1 MKKQMKKGLSL
12 IMAVLMVMSCWVWV
26 APTKAEAAASVYY
39 VKVYWAADNT
49 DYSQEPKFDE
59 NDDKSSAGF
68 KFEYKENNG
77 TVEGFKD
84 SKGDLNRFID
94 CRYGK
99 ENRVDNYSV
108 LELPGFPTKIHMEQD
123 GGTSRGNGSLFCK
136 GIWVGSS
143 KDDDSS
149 YVQIFN
155 GTVELESTSKCKS
168 CTISIDGTFYTND
181 PSNVKLTQASTAK
194 WELPVP
200 TSSSF
205 TDNPVNVTIPAVGS
219 GLTNTTAIQRPVIK
233 DQYGVE
239 WYDTP
244 DFNFAAAKGAT
255 EDISADVDYLKLT
268 TSGEG
273 IGAGATVGVTEDFQV
288 QSPLRNNDNL
298 YKDYYLVAQVTGN
311 NKTHIASQKIRFN
324 YPTYKYQFM
333 ADTDTTI
340 TYKDNTTHVGNI
352 TDDANLVK
360 AYGQTLTNYPVSA
373 AKTGHEFL
381 GFFTVPQPTT
391 GNASANTLRAQFQS
405 PVSSAEYQKL
415 TDDMKANYYDAGTKW
430 DPTTN
435 ADLLTCTGNSTYYAW
450 FVAKDVSVKFF
461 SITGAYI
468 KEVTTKYG
476 KMGNE
481 IVFPTVNEDF
491 PDSYES
497 GPFKY
502 SNFTGKWID
511 SNGDRID
518 ENTVFN
524 KDAYILTPEYNSVTY
539 DNAYNVTFF
548 NGNGSN
554 TIPNFSK
561 SYQYREDI
569 AAPNGSNAVTIAST
583 AQYDFEWIGWTTVE
597 PTGTDKRH
605 ILKEDSDTTLDGN
618 MSVAI
623 TNDFIVRRDVNYYP
637 VYRAKT
643 RSYDVSF
650 IYMGS
655 DVEFKTVTKKF
666 KYGEAIVVPDGV
678 PNVYATKGKEY
689 KLLGWAREN
698 QSNPTVTMAY
708 ERCDSTVSRYIAKYD
723 TGTFKPYTI
732 TFVGKDENNADK
744 TVSVEVNHGDKVP
757 AETVDALKSAT
768 EYDDGTNL
776 LTFMSLWSYNGKD
789 YTLAELKE
797 FAPESHVTF
806 EAVYGNAKPFHKV
819 TYIDGSHNATYR
831 VAEGKLI
838 PEWTVTT
845 TDAEGNETTEPYV
858 PSKDNTE
865 AGKYV
870 FIGWGTE
877 QQTEDQIA
885 KGEIAGTK
893 YEANKSTIT
902 ADTRL
907 YAQFQF
913 TEFTYTIKFVNY
925 DDTVLAENANLH
937 FGDSL
942 ENLLAEAVGKA
953 TKPSD
958 NTYYYQ
964 FIGWDKKVP
973 EICEGG
979 EDGSV
984 TTYKAQYRER
994 YNYYNVYWYN
1004 TDADG
1009 NPVNPDGTSAAE
1021 GEAVKAIGKGSYIY
1035 NDKIH
1040 TTSESFT
1047 APAGDKDTTYVLK
1060 SWKYQDKNDEWKTF
1074 SRNLRIDDTIIAELG
1089 GDLGKGVKMYA
1100 VYGEAT
1106 KQFTVTV
1113 KPDANDST
1121 KDYEITVSAND
1132 TIANLVSDPADG
1144 YIDKDTHNEFIGWYT
1159 GEGEGTAFN
1168 VETPIASDI
1177 TIWAKFSE
1185 SVHNR
1190 NLSEVEEAPTYPM
1203 ASYIDYDGTVVAKD
1217 EGKGKRANW
1226 CACNKE
1232 GTKTYADILPLT
1244 DNIAP
1249 TATTY
1254 VGTTNWSTLESAY
1267 IADTVYASPNTD
1279 LIITTGDKGDVNTE
1293 FNPDGTGIGVQKIKL
1308 AIIDT
1313 ATTDIATTDIADST
1327 AIITAIIDGDINLN
1341 TVYDWTEIQ
1350 NSLIANYG
1358 GWAKVP
1364 ERYKNYNANYS
1375 AKLDDYDLTNGKTYI
1390 AVYVITDKADNSSY
1404 AMTGK
1409 FYYDDVAPVITV
1421 TGKANAN
1428 KDTYCGQATL
1438 IVSETCTVTD
1448 NGIELTKQ
1456 TDDKYYV
1463 ATAGQH
1469 RIVATDASGNKTTI
1483 YFNVNAD
1490 HEYANYTQNPTC
1502 TEAGY
1507 TSQKCVNCGVETDKT
1522 PIDKLGHKEDDRSIA
1537 ATCTENGKKI
1547 IVCSRCGE
1555 TLVNQ
1560 EFILNTEG
1568 NVTNMPVEPE
1578 LGHDYDEGTVLKAAT
1593 CSSYGTL
1600 SKSCKRCGYTI
1611 TETISMVEN
1620 AHSFGVEYVIK
1631 ASCTEV
1637 GYRKHRCRYCQKIE
1651 TIAEIPATGHTKD
1664 DKYTVVK
1671 EATCTEKGLE
1681 VIMCTVC
1688 GQRYKDSQ
1696 DNEITN
1702 EIPLKEHFWVLDED
1716 KCKDPSPT
1724 EQGYVA
1730 LKCKNCGATN
1740 GYNTDMLNE
1749 FTVTFMPETGDTAIA
1764 ALTQAEGTSID
1775 ETTVTNPT
1783 KDSTEQYSY
1792 TFLGWYTKDA
1802 KGNYDV
1808 KYTLPMQVTKDLT
1821 LYARFKEEPIVKT
1834 LVFQV
1839 PDSYN
1844 NETGEFS
1851 ETATTVKKL
1860 IGTVGD
1866 TGRIPAEIPV
1876 FTNTA
1881 YNTFTFDYWQTSN
1894 GAEFDGTITDNG
1906 TYTAVFKVET
1916 NKYNVIFMN
1925 GTQTAHKTFAVNAGD
1940 NVTAVEIAAITTP
1953 TKESDKNSHY
1963 TFCGWYTQPGCSS
1976 EDTAKKVT
1984 AITDVTE
1991 KTVVYAGYD
2000 EAAHTKYSER
2010 TAQEAS
2016 CTVNELTEYTCTC
2029 DYKWTEVTKYATG
2042 HEPNDPVFN
2051 EETGKNDFYCKNCGE
2066 YLKSEDASYLIK
2078 FVDYNNSPIVANVM
2092 IERGETFY
2100 SQAKDAETKAAQP
2113 ADNLNIYKFKGWSL
2127 VGDTSGTIYTSDN
2140 LPAATANATYQAVYT
2155 AEPRLYS
2162 VTFAKADGTPV
2173 KTYTGVKAGTTIS
2186 ENNEDYSKFTYNA
2199 TDFPAPASDSKNHY
2213 VFDRWDHDITVGAT
2227 DDELIRPIYKG
2238 IKHTFDKGVKTGAT
2252 CTEPGGTKYT
2262 CTDGCGYSY
2271 VDNYNGKEPVLGHDE
2286 TYAVINAPTY
2296 DTKGLGRYTCQRCG
2310 ETRDEEI
2317 PCKERLIITVT
2328 VKDTNGKVYV
2338 GAKVTITHKDNGRSY
2353 GPQLT
2358 DNNGVA
2364 TFYVDDAGT
2373 YVVSIVEIPGHEGGS
2388 YGEIT
2393 IGEDGKIT
2401 NNTVADLKGE
2411 DHKDCSC
2418 GCHRN
2423 GFWGSIFRFFHKII
2437 KLFAGRYICCDCPDS
2452 RY

>member
-39 VKVYWAADNT
+39 VKVQWAADKT
-49 DYSQEPKFDE
+49 DYSQAPNFDE
-59 NDDKSSAGF
+59 VDEKSSAGF

-77 TVEGFKD
+77 TVENFKD
-84 SKGDLNRFID
+84 SKIDLGKFID
-94 CRYGK
+94 CRGGK
-99 ENRVDNYSV
+99 NNRADNYSV

-155 GTVELESTSKCKS
+155 GTVELDSTSKCKS
-168 CTISIDGTFYTND
+168 CTISIDGAFYTND
-181 PSNVKLTQASTAK
+181 SDNVKLTQASTAK

-205 TDNPVNVTIPAVGS
+205 TDNPVNVNIPAVGS

-239 WYDTP
+239 WFDTP
-244 DFNFAAAKGAT
+244 DFNLAVAKGGT
-255 EDISADVDYLKLT
+255 DDVSASVDYLTLT

-273 IGAGATVGVTEDFQV
+273 IGAGATVGVTEAFQV
-288 QSPLRNNDNL
+288 QNPLSNNNDL

-311 NKTHIASQKIRFN
+311 NKTHIASQKIRVN

-340 TYKDNTTHVGNI
+340 NYKDGATHVGNI
-352 TDDANLVK
+352 TDDANMVK
-360 AYGQTLTNYPVSA
+360 AYGQTLTNYPVDA
-373 AKTGHEFL
+373 TKTGHEFL

-391 GNASANTLRAQFQS
+391 GNASANTLKAQFQN
-405 PVSSAEYQKL
+405 PISSAEYNRL
-415 TDDMKANYYDAGTKW
+415 TDEMKANYYDAGTKW
-430 DPTTN
+430 DPTAN
-435 ADLLTCTGNSTYYAW
+435 PDLLTCTGNSTYYAW

-476 KMGNE
+476 TMGTE
-481 IVFPTVNEDF
+481 ITFPVVNVDF
-491 PDSYES
+491 PESYES

-502 SNFTGKWID
+502 SNFSGKWLD
-511 SNGDRID
+511 SNGDKID
-518 ENTVFN
+518 ANTIFT

-539 DNAYNVTFF
+539 DNSYNVTFF
-548 NGNGSN
+548 SGSGSN

-561 SYQYREDI
+561 QYQYREDI
-569 AAPNGSNAVTIAST
+569 TAPTGNNAVTIAST
-583 AQYDFEWIGWTTVE
+583 AQYDFEWIGWTTLE

-618 MSVAI
+618 IPVAI
-623 TNDFIVRRDVNYYP
+623 TKDFVVRRDVNYYP

-643 RSYDVSF
+643 RSYDVEFVYVDSTAN
-650 IYMGS
+650 
-655 DVEFKTVTKKF
+655 VAFKTVKF
-666 KYGEAIVVPDGV
+666 KYGDSIVVPDGV
-678 PNVYATKGKEY
+678 PNVYATEGKEY
-689 KLLGWAREN
+689 KLLGWAKGSQN
-698 QSNPTVTMAY
+698 NDIVTMAY
-708 ERCDSTVSRYIAKYD
+708 EKCQGACTYYAKHDS
-723 TGTFKPYTI
+723 GTFKPYTI
-732 TFVGKDENNADK
+732 TFVGKDEDNADK
-744 TVSVEVNHGDKVP
+744 TVSVEVNHGDKLP
-757 AETVDALKSAT
+757 AATVDALTSAT
-768 EYDDGTNL
+768 EYDDGTSL
-776 LTFMSLWSYNGKD
+776 LTFMGLWSYNGSN
-789 YTLAELKE
+789 YTLDELKE
-797 FAPESHVTF
+797 FSPESHVTF

-831 VAEGKLI
+831 VAEGKVI

-845 TDAEGNETTEPYV
+845 TDAEGVETTEPYV
-858 PSKDNTE
+858 PAKDNTE

-877 QQTEDQIA
+877 QQTEEQIA
-885 KGEIAGTK
+885 AGTIAGTK

-925 DDTVLAENANLH
+925 DDTVLAEKNDFH

-942 ENLLAEAVGKA
+942 ETILAEAVSKA

-958 NTYYYQ
+958 ETYSYQ

-973 EICEGG
+973 AICEGG
-979 EDGSV
+979 EDGSI

-994 YNYYNVYWYN
+994 YIYYNVYWFN
-1004 TDADG
+1004 TDAQG
-1009 NPVNPDGTSAAE
+1009 NTVNPDGTPAAA
-1021 GEAVKAIGKGSYIY
+1021 GEAVKEIEKGSTYIY

-1040 TTSESFT
+1040 TPSADFE
-1047 APAGDKDTTYVLK
+1047 APAADGDTAYVLK
-1060 SWKYQDKNDEWKTF
+1060 GWKYQDNNGEWKTF
-1074 SRNLRIDDTIIAELG
+1074 ARNLRIDNTIIADL

-1106 KQFTVTV
+1106 RQYTVTV
-1113 KPDANDST
+1113 KPDVNDST
-1121 KDYEITVSAND
+1121 KDYKITVNAGD

-1144 YIDKDTHNEFIGWYT
+1144 YINETKHNEFVGWFT
-1159 GEGEGTAFN
+1159 GDGEGTAFD
-1168 VETPIASDI
+1168 VETETITSDI

-1185 SVHNR
+1185 SEHDR
-1190 NLSEVEEAPTYPM
+1190 TLSEVVEAPTYPM
-1203 ASYIDYDGTVVAKD
+1203 AGYTDFDGTDVPEKT
-1217 EGKGKRANW
+1217 GKGERVYW
-1226 CACNKE
+1226 CACNKKD
-1232 GTKTYADILPLT
+1232 TRKTVEIPALT
-1244 DNIAP
+1244 DSVDP

-1254 VGTTNWSTLESAY
+1254 VGTTNWSDIPSAY

-1279 LIITTGDKGDVNTE
+1279 LIITTGDKGDVNPE
-1293 FNPDGTGIGVQKIKL
+1293 FNPDGTGIGVQEIKL
-1308 AIIDT
+1308 AIVDT
-1313 ATTDIATTDIADST
+1313 ATTDIADST
-1327 AIITAIIDGDINLN
+1327 AIITAIMSGDITLD
-1341 TVYDWTEIQ
+1341 TVYNWTEIQ
-1350 NSLIANYG
+1350 KSLIANYG

-1375 AKLDDYDLTNGKTYI
+1375 AKLDSFDLENGKTYI
-1390 AVYVITDKADNSSY
+1390 AVYMITDKANNSSY

-1421 TGKANAN
+1421 TGAANAN
-1428 KDTYCGQATL
+1428 NDTYCGQAAL
-1438 IVSETCTVTD
+1438 AVSEVCTVTD
-1448 NGIELTKQ
+1448 NGIELSKQ
-1456 TDDKYYV
+1456 ENGFYYV
-1463 ATAGQH
+1463 TTAGQH
-1469 RIVATDASGNKTTI
+1469 RIVATDSSGNKTTI

-1490 HEYANYTQNPTC
+1490 HEYASYTQNPTC
-1502 TEAGY
+1502 TEAGH
-1507 TSQKCVNCGVETDKT
+1507 TSQKCVNCGIETAQT
-1522 PIDKLGHKEDDRSIA
+1522 PIAALGHQEDDRSIA

-1555 TLVNQ
+1555 TLVDQ
-1560 EFILNTEG
+1560 EFILDTEG
-1568 NVTNMPVEPE
+1568 NVTETPVDPA
-1578 LGHDYDEGTVLKAAT
+1578 LGHDLDEGTVIKAAT
-1593 CSSYGTL
+1593 CVSEGTL
-1600 SKSCKRCGYTI
+1600 SKSCKRCDYTT
-1611 TETISMVEN
+1611 TETIEIDTD

-1631 ASCTEV
+1631 ASCTEK
-1637 GYRKHRCRYCQKIE
+1637 GSRRHRCRYCFMIE
-1651 TIAEIPATGHTKD
+1651 EIAEIPATGHTKD
-1664 DKYTVVK
+1664 DKYTVVE
-1671 EATCTEKGLE
+1671 EATCTAKGLE
-1681 VIMCTVC
+1681 VIFCSVC
-1688 GQRYKDSQ
+1688 GQRYKDTQ
-1696 DNEITN
+1696 GNEITN
-1702 EIPLKEHFWVLDED
+1702 EIPMKDHFWILDEEN
-1716 KCKDPSPT
+1716 CKDPTTT
-1724 EQGYVA
+1724 EKGYVA
-1730 LKCKNCGATN
+1730 LKCENCGAPK
-1740 GYNTDMLNE
+1740 GYETDMLNE
-1749 FTVTFMPETGDTAIA
+1749 YTVTFMPEIGETAIGTF
-1764 ALTQAEGTSID
+1764 TQAEGTSVNID
-1775 ETTVTNPT
+1775 NPT
-1783 KDSTEQYSY
+1783 KDSTAQYSY
-1792 TFLGWYTKDA
+1792 TFMGWYTKDE

-1808 KYTLPMQVTKDLT
+1808 KYTLPMQVTKDIT

-1839 PDSYN
+1839 PDGYD
-1844 NETGEFS
+1844 NEAGEF
-1851 ETATTVKKL
+1851 TANATTVKKL

-1866 TGRIPAEIPV
+1866 TGRLPAEIPV
-1876 FTNTA
+1876 FADTA
-1881 YNTFTFDYWQTSN
+1881 YNTFTFDYWQAADGTK
-1894 GAEFDGTITDNG
+1894 FDGTITDDG

-1925 GTQTAHKTFAVNAGD
+1925 GTQTAHKTFVVNAGD
-1940 NVTAVEIAAITTP
+1940 DVTADQIAAIAAP
-1953 TKESDKNSHY
+1953 TKQSDKNSHY

-1976 EDTAKKVT
+1976 KDTAKKVT
-1984 AITDVTE
+1984 AITDVTD

-2000 EAAHTKYSER
+2000 EAAHTKDSDR
-2010 TAQEAS
+2010 IAQVAS
-2016 CTVNELTEYTCTC
+2016 CTVNELTEYTCAC
-2029 DYKWTEVTKYATG
+2029 GYKWTEVTKYATG
-2042 HEPNDPVFN
+2042 HEPADPVFN
-2051 EETGKNDFYCKNCGE
+2051 EESGKNDFYCKNCNE
-2066 YLKSEDASYLIK
+2066 YMKSEDASYLIK
-2078 FVDYNNSPIVANVM
+2078 FVDYDNLPIVANVK
-2092 IERGETFY
+2092 IQRGETFY
-2100 SQAKDAETKAAQP
+2100 SQAKDAQSKASKP
-2113 ADNLNIYKFKGWSL
+2113 LDNLNSYEFKGWSL
-2127 VGDTSGTIYTSDN
+2127 VGDNSGTIYTSEN
-2140 LPAATANATYQAVYT
+2140 LPAATANATYMAVYT
-2155 AEPRLYS
+2155 AKPRLYS

-2186 ENNEDYSKFTYNA
+2186 ENNEDYSTFTYNA
-2199 TDFPAPASDSKNHY
+2199 TDFPAPAPDSKNHY
-2213 VFDRWDHDITVGAT
+2213 VFDRWDHDITVGVT
-2227 DDELIRPIYKG
+2227 KDELIRPIYKG
-2238 IKHTFDKGVKTGAT
+2238 VEHNFDKGVKTGAT
-2252 CTEPGGTKYT
+2252 CTEAGGTKYT

-2271 VDNYNGKEPVLGHDE
+2271 VDEYNGKEPALGHEE
-2286 TYAVINAPTY
+2286 TYAIVNAPTY

-2310 ETRDEEI
+2310 ATRDEEI

-2338 GAKVTITHKDNGRSY
+2338 GAKVTITHKDNGRAY